1 MNNVIRIRAR
11 IVGEVDR
18 LREAYELLTKKDRV
32 EDVEPPIKLSSR
44 ACNPE
49 GLSEKELRAREKQ
62 DQFPCFSYKKRKL
75 YQLSSDEIDNIINS
89 CQKEYLT

>member
-18 LREAYELLTKKDRV
+18 LRDAHDLLNKKHREQDI
-32 EDVEPPIKLSSR
+32 EPKIKLSSR

-49 GLSEKELRAREKQ
+49 GLSEKELKVR
-62 DQFPCFSYKKRKL
+62 
-75 YQLSSDEIDNIINS
+75 
-89 CQKEYLT
+89 

>member
-32 EDVEPPIKLSSR
+32 QVVEPPIKLSSR

>member
-1 MNNVIRIRAR
+1 MKNVMRIRDK
-11 IVGEVDR
+11 IGGEVDR
-18 LREAYELLTKKDRV
+18 QREIWEKQNKKDRV
-32 EDVEPPIKLSSR
+32 LDIEPPIKLSSR